1 MSLIHQL
8 SRATAQA
15 KRDAAERKR
24 LYDLE
29 TERLVQAF
37 VATWKEK
44 FTEACWKAARNQK
57 NECCIDVFLS
67 KEVEK
72 RAGGKNV
79 TEQKLRA
86 MLVELGFPDG
96 RVQWFAFDPFG
107 SYFEVSATWPVADAA
122 GQASKKRRRRT
133 SPERAGGTFITCPI
147 CQEHR
152 PAVVLIPCGHVV
164 CRDCQRCQKFRRCPM
179 CRGPVS
185 RISSVATQKED
196 GHCPRLPR
204 HTNKAMSF
212 LRELSQTTRDAAESK
227 RLYDLE
233 TERLVQ
239 AFVATHK
246 ERFMEACRKATQN
259 ERNRCSMAVYPSD
272 EFKKRDGEMGVM
284 EQKLQAM
291 LVELGFH
298 DGGVGWNSACGC
310 FAVSAKW
317 PVADVELSQ
326 STAQAQRD
334 AAESK
339 RLYELETEGLVQ
351 PLVAAAKARFM
362 EACRKAAQNQQNGCR
377 MQVKTGEKVGN
388 RNGGK
393 GLMEQ
398 KLRAM
403 LLELGFHDGGV
414 EWKRP
419 CYFHVSAT
427 WPVAARSKKT
437 SPQQAGGTSITCP
450 ICQEHRPAE
459 HISPMKLQTCEDNLQ
474 LCNSGGAHFSS

>member
-1 MSLIHQL
+1 
-8 SRATAQA
+8 
-15 KRDAAERKR
+15 
-24 LYDLE
+24 
-29 TERLVQAF
+29 
-37 VATWKEK
+37 
-44 FTEACWKAARNQK
+44 
-57 NECCIDVFLS
+57 
-67 KEVEK
+67 
-72 RAGGKNV
+72 
-79 TEQKLRA
+79 
-86 MLVELGFPDG
+86 
-96 RVQWFAFDPFG
+96 
-107 SYFEVSATWPVADAA
+107 
-122 GQASKKRRRRT
+122 
-133 SPERAGGTFITCPI
+133 
-147 CQEHR
+147 
-152 PAVVLIPCGHVV
+152 
-164 CRDCQRCQKFRRCPM
+164 
-179 CRGPVS
+179 
-185 RISSVATQKED
+185 
-196 GHCPRLPR
+196 
-204 HTNKAMSF
+204 MSF

-259 ERNRCSMAVYPSD
+259 DRNRCSMAVYPSD

-317 PVADVELSQ
+317 PVADAE

-339 RLYELETEGLVQ
+339 RLYELETERLVQ
-351 PLVAAAKARFM
+351 VIVATEKARFM

-393 GLMEQ
+393 GLMER

-450 ICQEHRPAE
+450 ICQEHRPAVVLMPCG
-459 HISPMKLQTCEDNLQ
+459 HVVCRDCQRCQQFRQCPMCRGPISSASNGLFMD
-474 LCNSGGAHFSS
+474 